1 MRKMIQNEFQ
11 RNLAAL
17 LASTEKDPDSAAARL
32 AERFA
37 DIDDIATADYYELAD
52 LCGIGRKSALLLR
65 TVFALGSRRRTEFF
79 KFGKRHTEEEI
90 VDYLKGLYYDAPNET
105 LYLLT
110 VDSED
115 RVVSCEYVGEGT
127 VNAVEIVPRK
137 LLEILIKKKCKR
149 AIVAHNHPG
158 GYATASVEDI
168 DTTARINSL
177 FKTADCE
184 LICHYVIAGEDFH
197 KIEPLKS

>member
-1 MRKMIQNEFQ
+1 MRQSEFQ

-17 LASTEKDPDSAAARL
+17 LAATEKSPDEAAEKL
-32 AERFA
+32 TVRFS
-37 DIDDIATADYYELAD
+37 DVGDIATADYYELTD
-52 LCGIGRKSALLLR
+52 VCGISPKSAILLR
-65 TVFALGSRRRTEFF
+65 TVFALGAGRRTEFF
-79 KFGKRHTEEEI
+79 KFGKKHTEEEI

-115 RVVSCEYVGEGT
+115 RVISCEYVGEGT

-137 LLEILIKKKCKR
+137 LLEILVKKKCKR
-149 AIVAHNHPG
+149 AIIAHNHPG
-158 GYATASVEDI
+158 GYATASVEDV

-177 FKTADCE
+177 FKTADRE
-184 LICHYVIAGEDFH
+184 LICHYVIAGENFH
-197 KIEPLKS
+197 KIEPHRLS